1 MFGGWLSG
9 GMFLI
14 VYVAGENRVGIDT
27 SPFLLPDECARLRP
41 IGLVMTI
48 STSSKRVRFGVFE
61 VDLRSGELHKH
72 GVKIKLHH
80 QPFQVLTRLLEHPGE
95 VVTREELKSKLW
107 PFDTFVDFDVG
118 LNSAVKKLRDAL
130 GDSAEIPV
138 YVETLPRR
146 GYRFIGS
153 LGDASSSRGEH
164 APGGPG
170 RVVVEPSAA
179 ASEGVVTEV
188 PVVSGVSRRW
198 TLWTTA
204 GVLAGLLVLLVGFD
218 VGSWREKIP
227 VRATPVHIRSIAVL
241 PLENL
246 SGDPA
251 QEYLT
256 DGMTDALVTELAQ
269 ISSLRVISRTS
280 VMRYK
285 GTRKP
290 LPDIAKELS
299 VDGIVEGSVVQSAER
314 VRVNA
319 QLIEAA
325 TDRHLW
331 ASMYER
337 SSGDVVILQ
346 SEVARAIANAIQV
359 QLTPQEQARL
369 GRTQSVDPQTYELYL
384 KGRYFWNKR
393 DEDSLRKS
401 IDYFKQAI
409 QRSPNYALAYA
420 GLAEAYVV
428 RPDVAPQDSYS
439 AAKDAARRALEIED
453 GLAEAHNALAAS
465 LFWYDWDWAGAERE
479 FQRALALNPNYAQAH
494 QWYGQF
500 QKAMGRKNWPDEV
513 KRAGELDPLSLVN
526 AGGGW
531 YIASGQYDLALEL
544 TRKKL
549 ELYPDAAVLYA
560 TLGEVYARKQM
571 YQEAIANTQKSVAL
585 SGGEPRFLSALGY
598 TYATAGK
605 RNEAL
610 GILRQ
615 LTLLSKSRYV
625 SPFEIASIYAGLD
638 QKDLAFNWLQ
648 KAVAEHSR
656 ELVRLKSPT
665 LVEMDSLRS
674 DPRYAELERQV
685 GLPQ

>member
-1 MFGGWLSG
+1 
-9 GMFLI
+9 
-14 VYVAGENRVGIDT
+14 
-27 SPFLLPDECARLRP
+27 
-41 IGLVMTI
+41 
-48 STSSKRVRFGVFE
+48 
-61 VDLRSGELHKH
+61 
-72 GVKIKLHH
+72 
-80 QPFQVLTRLLEHPGE
+80 
-95 VVTREELKSKLW
+95 
-107 PFDTFVDFDVG
+107 VG

-130 GDSAEIPV
+130 SDSAEIPR

-153 LGDASSSRGEH
+153 LINASTSKAEPAAGV
-164 APGGPG
+164 PG
-170 RVVVEPSAA
+170 RVIEEKSSA
-179 ASEGVVTEV
+179 ASEEAETKV
-188 PVVSGVSRRW
+188 PAVSGPRSRW
-198 TLWTTA
+198 MLWA
-204 GVLAGLLVLLVGFD
+204 PAAALVGLLVLLVGFD
-218 VGSWREKIP
+218 AGSWREKLLA
-227 VRATPVHIRSIAVL
+227 RATPIHIRSIAVL

-251 QEYLT
+251 QEYFT
-256 DGMTDALVTELAQ
+256 DGMTDALITNLAQ
-269 ISSLRVISRTS
+269 ISSLKVISRTS
-280 VMRYK
+280 VIRYK
-285 GTRKP
+285 GTKKT
-290 LPDIAKELS
+290 LPEIGRELN
-299 VDGIVEGSVVQSAER
+299 VDGVVEGTVVRSGER
-314 VRVNA
+314 VRVDA
-319 QLIEAA
+319 QLIEVK

-331 ASMYER
+331 ASVYER
-337 SSGDVVILQ
+337 NLGDIIALQ
-346 SEVARAIANAIQV
+346 SEVARAIANEVQV
-359 QLTPQEQARL
+359 KLTSHEEAHLHRVE
-369 GRTQSVDPQTYELYL
+369 SVDPQTYELYL

-401 IDYFKQAI
+401 IDYFQQAI

-439 AAKDAARRALEIED
+439 AAKTAARRALEIED

-479 FQRALALNPNYAQAH
+479 FQRALAVNPNYAQAH

-531 YIASGQYDLALEL
+531 YIESGQYDLALEL
-544 TRKKL
+544 TRKRL
-549 ELYPDAAVLYA
+549 ELYPNAAVLYA
-560 TLGEVYARKQM
+560 ALGTVYARKQM
-571 YQEAIANTQKSVAL
+571 YQEAIANTQKSVTL

-598 TYATAGK
+598 TYAIAGK
-605 RNEAL
+605 RKEAL

-615 LTLLSKSRYV
+615 LTLLSKSTYV
-625 SPFEIASIYAGLD
+625 SPFEIASIHAGLD

-656 ELVRLKSPT
+656 ELVFLKSRT

>member
-1 MFGGWLSG
+1 MPTPTPSEQVCFD
-9 GMFLI
+9 
-14 VYVAGENRVGIDT
+14 A
-27 SPFLLPDECARLRP
+27 
-41 IGLVMTI
+41 
-48 STSSKRVRFGVFE
+48 FE
-61 VDLRSGELHKH
+61 ADLRSGELRKQ
-72 GVKIKLHH
+72 GIKIKLHH
-80 QPFQVLTRLLEHPGE
+80 QPFQVLAMLLEHPGE
-95 VVTREELKSKLW
+95 LITREELKKKLW
-107 PFDTFVDFDVG
+107 PLDTFVDFDVG

-130 GDSAEIPV
+130 GDSAEIPR

-153 LGDASSSRGEH
+153 LSKAPTSKADA
-164 APGGPG
+164 AAAIPG
-170 RVVVEPSAA
+170 RGIEEKSSA
-179 ASEGVVTEV
+179 ASEEAESKVSA
-188 PVVSGVSRRW
+188 VSGPRSRW
-198 TLWTTA
+198 MLWA
-204 GVLAGLLVLLVGFD
+204 SVAALVGLLVLLVGFD
-218 VGSWREKIP
+218 ARSWREKLLARTTLI
-227 VRATPVHIRSIAVL
+227 HIRSIAVL

-246 SGDPA
+246 SGDPS
-251 QEYLT
+251 QEYFT

-290 LPDIAKELS
+290 LPEIAKELN
-299 VDGIVEGSVVQSAER
+299 VDGIVEGAVVQSAER
-314 VRVNA
+314 VRVDA
-319 QLIEAA
+319 QLIQAT
-325 TDRHLW
+325 TDRHVW
-331 ASMYER
+331 ASTYER
-337 SSGDVVILQ
+337 SLGDAVLLQ

-401 IDYFKQAI
+401 IDYFQQAI
-409 QRSPNYALAYA
+409 QHSPNYALAYA

-428 RPDVAPQDSYS
+428 RPDVAPQEKYS
-439 AAKDAARRALEIED
+439 AAKSAARRALEIDD

-531 YIASGQYDLALEL
+531 YIESGQYDLALEL
-544 TRKKL
+544 TRKRL
-549 ELYPDAAVLYA
+549 ELYPNAAVLYA
-560 TLGEVYARKQM
+560 ALGRVYARKQM
-571 YQEAIANTQKSVAL
+571 YQEAITNTQNSVML

-598 TYATAGK
+598 TYAIAGK

-648 KAVAEHSR
+648 KAVAEHSPD
-656 ELVRLKSPT
+656 VVFLKT
-665 LVEMDSLRS
+665 TILQEMDSLRS

-685 GLPQ
+685 GLLQ

>member
-1 MFGGWLSG
+1 M
-9 GMFLI
+9 
-14 VYVAGENRVGIDT
+14 A
-27 SPFLLPDECARLRP
+27 A
-41 IGLVMTI
+41 

-80 QPFQVLTRLLEHPGE
+80 QPFQVLTMLLEHPGQ

-130 GDSAEIPV
+130 GDSAEIPH

-153 LGDASSSRGEH
+153 LGDASSSGGEH
-164 APGGPG
+164 APGVPS
-170 RVVVEPSAA
+170 RVVVEQSAA
-179 ASEGVVTEV
+179 ASEGVVTGV
-188 PVVSGVSRRW
+188 PAVSSVSRRW
-198 TLWTTA
+198 TPWTTA

-218 VGSWREKIP
+218 VGGWRQKLLP
-227 VRATPVHIRSIAVL
+227 RATPIHIRSIAVL
-241 PLENL
+241 PFENL

-251 QEYLT
+251 QEYFT

-280 VMRYK
+280 VVRYK

-290 LPDIAKELS
+290 LPEIAKELN

-314 VRVNA
+314 VRVDA
-319 QLIEAA
+319 QLIQAT
-325 TDRHLW
+325 TDRHVW
-331 ASMYER
+331 ASTYER
-337 SSGDVVILQ
+337 SLGDAVLLQ

-369 GRTQSVDPQTYELYL
+369 GRTQSVDPQTYGLYL

-401 IDYFKQAI
+401 IDYFQQAI
-409 QRSPNYALAYA
+409 QHSPNYALAYA

-428 RPDVAPQDSYS
+428 RPDVAPQEQYS
-439 AAKDAARRALEIED
+439 AAKSAARRALEID
-453 GLAEAHNALAAS
+453 DDLAEAHNALAAS

-531 YIASGQYDLALEL
+531 YIESGQYDLALEL
-544 TRKKL
+544 TRKRL
-549 ELYPDAAVLYA
+549 ELYPNAAVLYA
-560 TLGEVYARKQM
+560 ALGRVYARKQM
-571 YQEAIANTQKSVAL
+571 YQEAITNTQKSVTL

-598 TYATAGK
+598 TYAIAGK

-648 KAVAEHSR
+648 KAVAEHSPD
-656 ELVRLKSPT
+656 VVFLKTTT
-665 LVEMDSLRS
+665 LQEMDSLRS
-674 DPRYAELERQV
+674 DPRYAGLERLV

>member
-1 MFGGWLSG
+1 MT
-9 GMFLI
+9 
-14 VYVAGENRVGIDT
+14 T
-27 SPFLLPDECARLRP
+27 STP
-41 IGLVMTI
+41 
-48 STSSKRVRFGVFE
+48 SKRVRFGAFE

-72 GVKIKLHH
+72 GVKIKLHY
-80 QPFQVLTRLLEHPGE
+80 QPFQVLTMLLEHPGE
-95 VVTREELKSKLW
+95 VVTREELQSKLW

-130 GDSAEIPV
+130 GDSAEIPR

-146 GYRFIGS
+146 GYRFIES

-164 APGGPG
+164 APGVPG
-170 RVVVEPSAA
+170 RVVVEQSAA

-188 PVVSGVSRRW
+188 PAVSGVSRRW

-218 VGSWREKIP
+218 VGSWREKLLA
-227 VRATPVHIRSIAVL
+227 RATPVHIRSIAVL

-251 QEYLT
+251 QEYFT

-337 SSGDVVILQ
+337 SPGDVVILQ
-346 SEVARAIANAIQV
+346 SEIARAIANAIQV

-393 DEDSLRKS
+393 DEDSLRKG
-401 IDYFKQAI
+401 IDYFQQAI

-428 RPDVAPQDSYS
+428 RPDVAPQDRYS
-439 AAKDAARRALEIED
+439 AAKTAARRALEIDD

-531 YIASGQYDLALEL
+531 YIESGQYDLALEL
-544 TRKKL
+544 TRKRL
-549 ELYPDAAVLYA
+549 ELYPNAAVLYA
-560 TLGEVYARKQM
+560 ALGKVYARKQM
-571 YQEAIANTQKSVAL
+571 YQEAIANTQKSVTL

-598 TYATAGK
+598 VYAIAGK

-648 KAVAEHSR
+648 KAVAEHSPD
-656 ELVRLKSPT
+656 VVFLKT
-665 LVEMDSLRS
+665 TILQEMDSLRS

-685 GLPQ
+685 GLLQ

>member
-1 MFGGWLSG
+1 M
-9 GMFLI
+9 
-14 VYVAGENRVGIDT
+14 A
-27 SPFLLPDECARLRP
+27 A
-41 IGLVMTI
+41 
-48 STSSKRVRFGVFE
+48 STPSERVRFGVFE
-61 VDLRSGELHKH
+61 ADLRSGELRKQ

-80 QPFQVLTRLLEHPGE
+80 QPFQVLTMLLEHPGE

-130 GDSAEIPV
+130 SDSAEIPR

-153 LGDASSSRGEH
+153 LSNASTSKAEPAAGV
-164 APGGPG
+164 PG
-170 RVVVEPSAA
+170 RVIEEKSSA
-179 ASEGVVTEV
+179 ASEEAETKV
-188 PVVSGVSRRW
+188 PAVSGPRSRW
-198 TLWTTA
+198 MLWA
-204 GVLAGLLVLLVGFD
+204 PAAALVGLLVLLVGFD
-218 VGSWREKIP
+218 AGSWREKLLA
-227 VRATPVHIRSIAVL
+227 RATPIHIRSIAVL

-251 QEYLT
+251 QEYFT
-256 DGMTDALVTELAQ
+256 DGMTDALITNLAQ
-269 ISSLRVISRTS
+269 ISSLKVISRTS
-280 VMRYK
+280 VIRYK
-285 GTRKP
+285 GTKKT
-290 LPDIAKELS
+290 LPEIGIELN
-299 VDGIVEGSVVQSAER
+299 VDGVVEGTVVRSGER
-314 VRVNA
+314 VRVDA
-319 QLIEAA
+319 QLIEVK

-331 ASMYER
+331 ASAYER
-337 SSGDVVILQ
+337 NLGDIIALQ
-346 SEVARAIANAIQV
+346 SEVARAIANEVQV
-359 QLTPQEQARL
+359 KLTSHEEAHLHRVE
-369 GRTQSVDPQTYELYL
+369 SVDPQTYELYL

-401 IDYFKQAI
+401 IDYFQQAI

-439 AAKDAARRALEIED
+439 AAKTAARRALEIED

-479 FQRALALNPNYAQAH
+479 FQRALAVNPNYAQAH

-531 YIASGQYDLALEL
+531 YIESGQYYLALEL
-544 TRKKL
+544 TRKRL
-549 ELYPDAAVLYA
+549 ELYPNAAVLYA
-560 TLGEVYARKQM
+560 ALGTVYARKQM
-571 YQEAIANTQKSVAL
+571 YQEAIANTQKSVTL

-598 TYATAGK
+598 TYAIAGK
-605 RNEAL
+605 RKEAL

-615 LTLLSKSRYV
+615 LTLLSKSAYV
-625 SPFEIASIYAGLD
+625 SPFEIASIHAGLD

-656 ELVRLKSPT
+656 ELVFLKSRT

>member
-1 MFGGWLSG
+1 M
-9 GMFLI
+9 
-14 VYVAGENRVGIDT
+14 A
-27 SPFLLPDECARLRP
+27 A
-41 IGLVMTI
+41 

-80 QPFQVLTRLLEHPGE
+80 QPFQVLTMLLEHPGE

-130 GDSAEIPV
+130 GDSAEIPH

-153 LGDASSSRGEH
+153 LGDASSSGGEH
-164 APGGPG
+164 APGVPG
-170 RVVVEPSAA
+170 RVVVEQSAA

-188 PVVSGVSRRW
+188 PAVSGVSRRW

-218 VGSWREKIP
+218 VGSWREKLLP
-227 VRATPVHIRSIAVL
+227 RATPIHIRSIAVL
-241 PLENL
+241 PFENL

-251 QEYLT
+251 QEYFT

-285 GTRKP
+285 GTHKP
-290 LPDIAKELS
+290 LPDIAKELN

-337 SSGDVVILQ
+337 SPGDVVILQ

-369 GRTQSVDPQTYELYL
+369 TRVQSVDPQAYESYL

-393 DEDSLRKS
+393 TDVAVRKS
-401 IDYFKQAI
+401 IDYFQQAI
-409 QRSPNYALAYA
+409 QRDPNYALAYA
-420 GLAEAYVV
+420 GMAEAYIV
-428 RPDVAPQDSYS
+428 RGDVSPEERFSK
-439 AAKDAARRALEIED
+439 AKATAKIALQMDD
-453 GLAEAHNALAAS
+453 GLAEAHNAMAMS
-465 LFWYDWDWAGAERE
+465 LFCYDWDWASAERE
-479 FQRALALNPNYAQAH
+479 FQRAIALNPNYAMAH

-500 QKAMGRKNWPDEV
+500 QKAMGRREWVAEV
-513 KRAGELDPLSLVN
+513 KRARELDPLSLVI
-526 AGGGW
+526 AGAGQ
-531 YIASGQYDLALEL
+531 YLTSGQYDQAIEN

-549 ELYPDAAVLYA
+549 ELDPEFALAYLQ
-560 TLGEVYARKQM
+560 LGQTYERKGM
-571 YQEAIANTQKSVAL
+571 YEDAIAQFQKGLDL
-585 SGGEPRFLSALGY
+585 SGGEPAYLAALGY
-598 TYATAGK
+598 VYGLSGK
-605 RNEAL
+605 RAEAMNVL
-610 GILRQ
+610 TQ
-615 LTLLSKSRYV
+615 LASLSKHRYV
-625 SPFEIASIYAGLD
+625 SPYDIALIHVALGE
-638 QKDLAFNWLQ
+638 KDSAFDWLE
-648 KAVAEHSR
+648 KALTARSY
-656 ELVRLKSPT
+656 ELVYLRLDNRMET
-665 LVEMDSLRS
+665 MRS
-674 DPRYAELERQV
+674 DPRYSKLVRQI

>member
-1 MFGGWLSG
+1 M
-9 GMFLI
+9 
-14 VYVAGENRVGIDT
+14 AT
-27 SPFLLPDECARLRP
+27 P
-41 IGLVMTI
+41 
-48 STSSKRVRFGVFE
+48 TSSKRVCFDVFE
-61 VDLRSGELHKH
+61 ADLRSGELRKH
-72 GVKIKLHH
+72 GIKIKLHH
-80 QPFQVLTRLLEHPGE
+80 QPFRVLTILLEHPGE
-95 VVTREELKSKLW
+95 VVTREELQSKLW
-107 PFDTFVDFDVG
+107 PLDTFVDFDVG

-130 GDSAEIPV
+130 GDSAEIPR
-138 YVETLPRR
+138 YVETLPRL
-146 GYRFIGS
+146 GYRFIGLLS
-153 LGDASSSRGEH
+153 DASTSKAESPSAVAES
-164 APGGPG
+164 
-170 RVVVEPSAA
+170 VVEGQSSAA
-179 ASEGVVTEV
+179 NQGVTT
-188 PVVSGVSRRW
+188 GVSAVSAARNRW
-198 TLWTTA
+198 VLWAMA
-204 GVLAGLLVLLVGFD
+204 GVGVALLALLVGLNAD
-218 VGSWREKIP
+218 SWRL
-227 VRATPVHIRSIAVL
+227 RFWATAPPVHIRAIAVL

-251 QEYLT
+251 QEYFT

-299 VDGIVEGSVVQSAER
+299 VDGIVEGSVVQSVER

-337 SSGDVVILQ
+337 SPGDVVILQ
-346 SEVARAIANAIQV
+346 SEIARAIANAIQV

-401 IDYFKQAI
+401 IDYFQQAI

-428 RPDVAPQDSYS
+428 RSDVAPQDSYS
-439 AAKDAARRALEIED
+439 AAKTAARRALEIDD

-465 LFWYDWDWAGAERE
+465 LFWYDWDWANAERE
-479 FQRALALNPNYAQAH
+479 FQRALAFNPNYAQAH

-531 YIASGQYDLALEL
+531 YIESGQYDLALEL

-549 ELYPDAAVLYA
+549 ELYPNAAILYA
-560 TLGEVYARKQM
+560 TLGGVYARKQM
-571 YQEAIANTQKSVAL
+571 YQEAVANAQKSVAL

-598 TYATAGK
+598 AYAIAGK

-610 GILRQ
+610 GILRR
-615 LTLLSKSRYV
+615 LTLLSKRRYV
-625 SPFEIASIYAGLD
+625 SPFEIACIYAGLD

-648 KAVAEHSR
+648 KAVAEHSPN
-656 ELVRLKSPT
+656 LVFLKTKT
-665 LVEMDSLRS
+665 LEEMDSLRS

-685 GLPQ
+685 GLP

>member
-1 MFGGWLSG
+1 MSVLNSWELELFMAAPTPS
-9 GMFLI
+9 
-14 VYVAGENRVGIDT
+14 E
-27 SPFLLPDECARLRP
+27 
-41 IGLVMTI
+41 
-48 STSSKRVRFGVFE
+48 RVRFGVFE
-61 VDLRSGELHKH
+61 ADLRSGELRKQ
-72 GVKIKLHH
+72 GGKIKLHH
-80 QPFQVLTRLLEHPGE
+80 QPFQVLTMLLEHPGE

-130 GDSAEIPV
+130 GDSAEIPR

-153 LGDASSSRGEH
+153 LSNASTSKAEPAAGV
-164 APGGPG
+164 PG
-170 RVVVEPSAA
+170 RVIEEKSPA
-179 ASEGVVTEV
+179 ASEEAESKV
-188 PVVSGVSRRW
+188 PAVSGPRSRW
-198 TLWTTA
+198 MLWA
-204 GVLAGLLVLLVGFD
+204 PAAALVGLLVLLVGFD
-218 VGSWREKIP
+218 AGSWREKLLA
-227 VRATPVHIRSIAVL
+227 RATPIHIRSIAVL

-251 QEYLT
+251 QEYFT
-256 DGMTDALVTELAQ
+256 DGMTDALITNLAQ
-269 ISSLRVISRTS
+269 ISSLKVISRTS
-280 VMRYK
+280 VIRYK
-285 GTRKP
+285 GSKKS
-290 LPDIAKELS
+290 LPEIGRELN
-299 VDGIVEGSVVQSAER
+299 VDGVVEGAVVRSGER
-314 VRVNA
+314 VRVDA
-319 QLIEAA
+319 QLIEVK

-331 ASMYER
+331 ASVYER
-337 SSGDVVILQ
+337 NLGDIIALQ
-346 SEVARAIANAIQV
+346 SEVARAIANEVQV
-359 QLTPQEQARL
+359 KLTSHEEAHLHRVE
-369 GRTQSVDPQTYELYL
+369 SVDPQTYELYL

-393 DEDSLRKS
+393 DEVSLRKS
-401 IDYFKQAI
+401 IDYFQQAI

-439 AAKDAARRALEIED
+439 AAKTAARRALEIED

-479 FQRALALNPNYAQAH
+479 FQRALAVNPNYAQAH

-531 YIASGQYDLALEL
+531 YIESGQYDLALEL
-544 TRKKL
+544 TRKRL
-549 ELYPDAAVLYA
+549 ELYPNAAVLYA
-560 TLGEVYARKQM
+560 ALGKVYARKQM
-571 YQEAIANTQKSVAL
+571 YQEAIANTQKSVTL

-598 TYATAGK
+598 TYAIAGK
-605 RNEAL
+605 RKEAL

-615 LTLLSKSRYV
+615 LTLLSKSTYV
-625 SPFEIASIYAGLD
+625 SSFAIASIHAGLD

-656 ELVRLKSPT
+656 ELVLLKSPT
-665 LVEMDSLRS
+665 LVEMDNLRS

>member
-1 MFGGWLSG
+1 MSTRSPSQR
-9 GMFLI
+9 
-14 VYVAGENRVGIDT
+14 VYFDVFEADLRAGE
-27 SPFLLPDECARLRP
+27 LR
-41 IGLVMTI
+41 
-48 STSSKRVRFGVFE
+48 
-61 VDLRSGELHKH
+61 KH
-72 GVKIKLHH
+72 GIKIKLHH
-80 QPFQVLTRLLEHPGE
+80 QPFQILTLLLGHPGE
-95 VVTREELKSKLW
+95 LVTREELKGKLW
-107 PFDTFVDFDVG
+107 PDDTFVDFDVG

-130 GDSAEIPV
+130 GDSAEVPRF
-138 YVETLPRR
+138 VETIPRR

-153 LGDASSSRGEH
+153 LVDIPSPKPELSPASSVCAVVD
-164 APGGPG
+164 APPIESKSPEVGGSIVPRPARHWIL
-170 RVVVEPSAA
+170 RVAA
-179 ASEGVVTEV
+179 A
-188 PVVSGVSRRW
+188 
-198 TLWTTA
+198 A
-204 GVLAGLLVLLVGFD
+204 
-218 VGSWREKIP
+218 VGSVLILLAVLRIDGWQEKFFSKP
-227 VRATPVHIRSIAVL
+227 TSLPIRSIAVL

-251 QEYLT
+251 QEYFT
-256 DGMTDALVTELAQ
+256 DGMTDALITELAQ
-269 ISSLRVISRTS
+269 ISSLRIISRTS

-285 GTRKP
+285 GTRQP
-290 LPDIAKELS
+290 LPEIAKELN
-299 VDGIVEGSVVQSAER
+299 VDGIVEGAVVQSAER
-314 VRVNA
+314 VRVEA
-319 QLIEAA
+319 QLIQAT
-325 TDRHLW
+325 TDRHVW
-331 ASMYER
+331 ASTYER
-337 SSGDVVILQ
+337 SLGDAVLLQ

-401 IDYFKQAI
+401 IDYFQQAI
-409 QRSPNYALAYA
+409 QHSPNYALAYA

-428 RPDVAPQDSYS
+428 RPDVAPQEKYS
-439 AAKDAARRALEIED
+439 AAKTAARRALEIDD

-531 YIASGQYDLALEL
+531 YIESGQYDLALEL
-544 TRKKL
+544 TRKRL
-549 ELYPDAAVLYA
+549 ELYPNAAVLYA
-560 TLGEVYARKQM
+560 ALGRVYARKQM
-571 YQEAIANTQKSVAL
+571 YQEAIANTQKSVTL

-598 TYATAGK
+598 AYAIAGK

-648 KAVAEHSR
+648 KAVAEHSPD
-656 ELVRLKSPT
+656 VVFLKT
-665 LVEMDSLRS
+665 TILQEMDSLRS

-685 GLPQ
+685 GLLQ

>member
-1 MFGGWLSG
+1 M
-9 GMFLI
+9 
-14 VYVAGENRVGIDT
+14 A
-27 SPFLLPDECARLRP
+27 A
-41 IGLVMTI
+41 
-48 STSSKRVRFGVFE
+48 STPSERVRFGVFE
-61 VDLRSGELHKH
+61 ADLRSGELRKQ

-80 QPFQVLTRLLEHPGE
+80 QPFQVLTMLLEHPGE

-130 GDSAEIPV
+130 SDSAEIPR

-153 LGDASSSRGEH
+153 LSNASTSKAEPAAGV
-164 APGGPG
+164 PG
-170 RVVVEPSAA
+170 RVIEEKSSA
-179 ASEGVVTEV
+179 ASEEAETKV
-188 PVVSGVSRRW
+188 PAVSGPRSRW
-198 TLWTTA
+198 MLWA
-204 GVLAGLLVLLVGFD
+204 PAAALVGLLVLLVGFD
-218 VGSWREKIP
+218 AGSWREKLLA
-227 VRATPVHIRSIAVL
+227 RATPIHIRSIAVL

-251 QEYLT
+251 QEYFT
-256 DGMTDALVTELAQ
+256 DGMTDALITNLAQ
-269 ISSLRVISRTS
+269 ISSLKVISRTS
-280 VMRYK
+280 VIRYK
-285 GTRKP
+285 GTKKT
-290 LPDIAKELS
+290 LPEIGIELN
-299 VDGIVEGSVVQSAER
+299 VDGVVEGTVVRSGER
-314 VRVNA
+314 VRVDA
-319 QLIEAA
+319 QLIEVK

-331 ASMYER
+331 ASAYER
-337 SSGDVVILQ
+337 NLGDIIALQ
-346 SEVARAIANAIQV
+346 SEVARAIANEVQV
-359 QLTPQEQARL
+359 KLTSHEEAHLHRVE
-369 GRTQSVDPQTYELYL
+369 SVDPQTYELYL

-401 IDYFKQAI
+401 IDYFQQAI

-439 AAKDAARRALEIED
+439 AAKTAARRALEIED

-465 LFWYDWDWAGAERE
+465 LFWYDWDWAGAESE
-479 FQRALALNPNYAQAH
+479 FQRALAVNPNYAQAH

-531 YIASGQYDLALEL
+531 YIESGQYDLALEL
-544 TRKKL
+544 TRKRL
-549 ELYPDAAVLYA
+549 ELYPNAAVLYA
-560 TLGEVYARKQM
+560 ALGTVYARKQM
-571 YQEAIANTQKSVAL
+571 YQEAIANTQKSVTL

-598 TYATAGK
+598 TYAIAGK
-605 RNEAL
+605 RKEAL

-615 LTLLSKSRYV
+615 LTLLSKSAYV
-625 SPFEIASIYAGLD
+625 SPFEIASIHAGLD

-656 ELVRLKSPT
+656 ELVFLKSRT

>member
-1 MFGGWLSG
+1 M
-9 GMFLI
+9 
-14 VYVAGENRVGIDT
+14 ATPTPCERVCFD
-27 SPFLLPDECARLRP
+27 
-41 IGLVMTI
+41 
-48 STSSKRVRFGVFE
+48 VFE
-61 VDLRSGELHKH
+61 ADLRSGELRKR

-80 QPFQVLTRLLEHPGE
+80 QPFQVLTMLLEHPGE

-130 GDSAEIPV
+130 GDSAQIPR
-138 YVETLPRR
+138 YVETLSRR

-164 APGGPG
+164 ALGVPG
-170 RVVVEPSAA
+170 RVVAEQSAA

-188 PVVSGVSRRW
+188 PAVSGVSRRW
-198 TLWTTA
+198 TLWTAA

-218 VGSWREKIP
+218 VGSWREKLLA
-227 VRATPVHIRSIAVL
+227 RATPVHIRSIAVL

-251 QEYLT
+251 QEYFT

-290 LPDIAKELS
+290 LPDIAKELN

-337 SSGDVVILQ
+337 SPGDVVILQ
-346 SEVARAIANAIQV
+346 SEVARAIAKAIQV

-369 GRTQSVDPQTYELYL
+369 AQAQSVDPQAYEFYL
-384 KGRYFWNKR
+384 RGRYFWNKR
-393 DEDSLRKS
+393 TEAALRKS
-401 IDYFKQAI
+401 IDYFRQAI
-409 QRSPNYALAYA
+409 QREPNYALAYA
-420 GLAEAYVV
+420 GMADAYIV
-428 RPDVAPQDSYS
+428 RGDLSREEQCSKAKAMARVALQMD
-439 AAKDAARRALEIED
+439 E
-453 GLAEAHNALAAS
+453 GLAEAHNALAMC
-465 LFWYDWDWAGAERE
+465 LFSSDWDWVGAERE
-479 FQRALALNPNYAQAH
+479 FQRAIALDPNYAWAH

-500 QKAMGRKNWPDEV
+500 QHAMGRQNWAAEV
-513 KRAGELDPLSLVN
+513 KRAGELDPLSLVI

-531 YIASGQYDLALEL
+531 YIESGQYDLAIDI

-549 ELYPDAAVLYA
+549 ELDPNYAGAYLALGRLY
-560 TLGEVYARKQM
+560 TLKGM
-571 YQEAIANTQKSVAL
+571 YQEAIAQLQKGVDL
-585 SGGEPRFLSALGY
+585 SGGAPESLSALGY
-598 TYATAGK
+598 TYGVSRK

-610 GILRQ
+610 KILHQ
-615 LTLLSKSRYV
+615 LTLLSKRRYV
-625 SPFEIASIYAGLD
+625 PRYQIALVYVGLGE
-638 QKDLAFNWLQ
+638 KDRAFDWLQ
-648 KAVAEHSR
+648 KAVADHSIP
-656 ELVRLKSPT
+656 LVFLRSAK
-665 LVEMDSLRS
+665 EMASLRS
-674 DPRYAELERQV
+674 DPRYAELLSRI

>member
-1 MFGGWLSG
+1 M
-9 GMFLI
+9 
-14 VYVAGENRVGIDT
+14 AT
-27 SPFLLPDECARLRP
+27 
-41 IGLVMTI
+41 
-48 STSSKRVRFGVFE
+48 STSSRRIRFGVFE

-80 QPFQVLTRLLEHPGE
+80 QPFQVLAMLLEHPGE

-130 GDSAEIPV
+130 GDSAEIPH
-138 YVETLPRR
+138 YVETLSRR

-153 LGDASSSRGEH
+153 LGDASSSGGEH
-164 APGGPG
+164 APGVPG
-170 RVVVEPSAA
+170 RVVVEQSAA

-188 PVVSGVSRRW
+188 PAVSGVSRRW

-218 VGSWREKIP
+218 VGSWREKLLP
-227 VRATPVHIRSIAVL
+227 RATPIHIRSIAVL

-251 QEYLT
+251 QEYFT

-290 LPDIAKELS
+290 LPDIAKELN

-319 QLIEAA
+319 QLIEAD
-325 TDRHLW
+325 TDRHVW
-331 ASMYER
+331 ASTYER
-337 SSGDVVILQ
+337 SPGDVVILQ

-401 IDYFKQAI
+401 IDYFQQAI
-409 QRSPNYALAYA
+409 QHSPNYALAYA

-428 RPDVAPQDSYS
+428 RPDVAPQEQYS
-439 AAKDAARRALEIED
+439 AAKSAARRALEID
-453 GLAEAHNALAAS
+453 DDLAEAHNALAAS

-531 YIASGQYDLALEL
+531 YIESGQYDLALEL
-544 TRKKL
+544 TRKRL
-549 ELYPDAAVLYA
+549 ELYHNAAVLYA
-560 TLGEVYARKQM
+560 ALGRVYARKQM
-571 YQEAIANTQKSVAL
+571 YQEAITNTQKSVTL

-598 TYATAGK
+598 TYAIAGK

-638 QKDLAFNWLQ
+638 QKDLAFKWLQ
-648 KAVAEHSR
+648 KAVAEHSPD
-656 ELVRLKSPT
+656 VVFLKTTT
-665 LVEMDSLRS
+665 LQEMDSLRS
-674 DPRYAELERQV
+674 DPRYAGLERHV

>member
-1 MFGGWLSG
+1 MLNSREF
-9 GMFLI
+9 
-14 VYVAGENRVGIDT
+14 E
-27 SPFLLPDECARLRP
+27 
-41 IGLVMTI
+41 LVMATP
-48 STSSKRVRFGVFE
+48 TSSGRVRFGVFE

-72 GVKIKLHH
+72 GVRIKLHH
-80 QPFQVLTRLLEHPGE
+80 QPFQVLSMLLEHPGE
-95 VVTREELKSKLW
+95 VVTREELKTKLW

-130 GDSAEIPV
+130 GDSADIPR

-153 LGDASSSRGEH
+153 LGDASSSRGGR
-164 APGGPG
+164 APGVPG
-170 RVVVEPSAA
+170 RVVVEQSAA

-218 VGSWREKIP
+218 VGSWREKLLA
-227 VRATPVHIRSIAVL
+227 RATPVHIRSIAVL

-251 QEYLT
+251 QEYFT

-290 LPDIAKELS
+290 LPEIAKELN
-299 VDGIVEGSVVQSAER
+299 VDGIVEGAVVQSAER
-314 VRVNA
+314 VRVDV
-319 QLIEAA
+319 QLIQAT
-325 TDRHLW
+325 TDRHVW
-331 ASMYER
+331 AKTYER
-337 SSGDVVILQ
+337 SLGDAVVLQ

-369 GRTQSVDPQTYELYL
+369 GRTQSVDPGTYELYL

-393 DEDSLRKS
+393 DEESLRKS
-401 IDYFKQAI
+401 IDYFQQAI

-420 GLAEAYVV
+420 GLADAYVV
-428 RPDVAPQDSYS
+428 KRDVTPQETYS
-439 AAKDAARRALEIED
+439 AAKTAARRALEIDD

-479 FQRALALNPNYAQAH
+479 FQRALALNPNYAQAN

-531 YIASGQYDLALEL
+531 YMESGQYDLALEL

-549 ELYPDAAVLYA
+549 ELYPNSAFLYA
-560 TLGEVYARKQM
+560 TLGAVYTRKQM
-571 YQEAIANTQKSVAL
+571 YQEAIANTQKSVTL

-598 TYATAGK
+598 AYAIAGK
-605 RNEAL
+605 RTEAL

-625 SPFEIASIYAGLD
+625 SSFEIASIYAGLD

-648 KAVAEHSR
+648 KAVAEHSPD
-656 ELVRLKSPT
+656 VVFLKTTT
-665 LVEMDSLRS
+665 LQEMESLRS